1 MNIYVTVDSNW
12 AIGNGEQ
19 LLIRIP
25 RDHKLFLE
33 ETAGKVVVMG
43 RKALQTMPQGLPL
56 QGRTNI
62 VLSENKGLQIKG
74 ATVVHSLKEL
84 FQELEQYP
92 TEDVYVVGGES
103 IYAQLLPYCDVVH
116 VTKMD
121 HAYAANKYFPNLEK
135 DTSWQLS
142 ADSEEQTYFDI
153 AYEFL
158 RYERVEKEERK

>member
-1 MNIYVTVDSNW
+1 MNIWVTVDSNW

-25 RDHKLFLE
+25 RDYKLLLE

-43 RKALQTMPQGLPL
+43 RRALQTMPQGLPL

-62 VLSENKGLQIKG
+62 VLSGNKGLQVKG
-74 ATVVHSLKEL
+74 AKVVHSLEEL
-84 FQELEQYP
+84 MRELESYSS
-92 TEDVYVVGGES
+92 EDIYVIGGES
-103 IYAQLLPYCDVVH
+103 VYAQLLPYCEAVY

-121 HAYAANKYFPNLEK
+121 HTYAANKYFSNLDKSSE
-135 DTSWQLS
+135 WRLVE
-142 ADSEEQTYFDI
+142 DSDEQTYFDI

-158 RYERVEKEERK
+158 KYERVKKDGL

>member
-1 MNIYVTVDSNW
+1 MNIWVTVDSNW

-25 RDHKLFLE
+25 RDHKFLLE

-43 RKALQTMPQGLPL
+43 RKALQIMPQGLPL

-62 VLSENKGLQIKG
+62 VLSGNKGLQVKG
-74 ATVVHSLKEL
+74 ANVVHSPEEL
-84 FQELEQYP
+84 RRELEHYSS
-92 TEDVYVVGGES
+92 EDIYVIGGES
-103 IYAQLLPYCDVVH
+103 VYAQLLPYCDVAY

-121 HAYAANKYFPNLEK
+121 HAYAANKYFPNLDKSSE
-135 DTSWQLS
+135 WRLVE
-142 ADSEEQTYFDI
+142 DSDEQTYFDI

-158 RYERVEKEERK
+158 KYERVKKDGL

>member
-19 LLIRIP
+19 LLVRIP
-25 RDHKLFLE
+25 KDRKLFLE

-43 RKALQTMPQGLPL
+43 RKTLQTMPQGIPL

-62 VLSENKGLQIKG
+62 ILSQNKGLQIKG
-74 ATVVHSLKEL
+74 AVVVHSLKEL
-84 FQELEQYP
+84 WKELEQYSS
-92 TEDVYVVGGES
+92 EDVYVIGGES
-103 IYAQLLPYCDVVH
+103 IYTQLLPYCDVVH

-121 HAYAANKYFPNLEK
+121 HAYAANKFFPDLDK
-135 DTSWQLS
+135 DASWRLA

-158 RYERVEKEERK
+158 RYERVKKDGL